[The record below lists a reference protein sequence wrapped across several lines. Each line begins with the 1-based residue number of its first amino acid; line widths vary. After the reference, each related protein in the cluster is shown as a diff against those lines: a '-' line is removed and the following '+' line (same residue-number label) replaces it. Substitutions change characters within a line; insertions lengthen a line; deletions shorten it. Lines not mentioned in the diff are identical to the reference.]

1 MSLLNE
7 STIIK
12 NLPEFKDLRQEV
24 TLADKKRLKRVY
36 VQKNDYAA
44 IIGYKM
50 LKDFARFTSHEDLS
64 NDKID
69 YAGKS
74 RIYLTGLKR
83 RGVYRRASEAILR
96 QYNEQYNCATPDHQ
110 CMNCYNCFTYG
121 GVIAVTDETQAI
133 KSRLKAI
140 TAFSIQSDEEALI
153 DEEEFHNMVHN
164 DFRMEQA
171 EPGQQKKA
179 SIYNLLLIKP
189 GVVFPFIDI
198 IFNPTKFDLAMYLE
212 MLRRTDAMGFGSR
225 SSLLGTMETK
235 IIAITDNMK
244 VSHKDL
250 LTKIT
255 ISETGDVIYEELTK
269 QLSKDEIVD
278 DNQLEKV
285 RSQLPELIKKYSN
298 EIYGSAISE
307 NSTAKKL
314 R

>member
-1 MSLLNE
+1 MNSLNE
-7 STIIK
+7 STVIR
-12 NLPEFKDLRQEV
+12 NLPEFKDLREEL
-24 TLADKKRLKRVY
+24 TLADNKKLRKIY
-36 VQKNDYAA
+36 VQKNDYIA
-44 IIGYKM
+44 IVGYKI

-96 QYNEQYNCATPDHQ
+96 QFNEQYNCATPDHQ
-110 CMNCYNCFTYG
+110 CMDCYNCFTYG
-121 GVIAVTDETQAI
+121 GVIAVKGETEAI

-153 DEEEFHNMVHN
+153 DEEEFHNIVHN

-171 EPGQQKKA
+171 EQGQQKKA
-179 SIYNLLLIKP
+179 SIYSLLLIKP

-212 MLRRTDAMGFGSR
+212 MLRRSDAMGFGSR
-225 SSLLGTMETK
+225 SSLLGAMETK

-244 VSHKDL
+244 VSHRDL

-255 ISETGDVIYEELTK
+255 INETGDVIYDGLTK

-278 DNQLEKV
+278 DDQLEKI
-285 RSQLPELIKKYSN
+285 RSLLPELIKKYSN

-307 NSTAKKL
+307 NSAAKS
-314 R
+314 

>member
-1 MSLLNE
+1 MSLQNE
-7 STIIK
+7 LKIIK
-12 NLPEFKDLRQEV
+12 NLPEFKDLREEM
-24 TLADKKRLKRVY
+24 TLADKKKLRKIYL
-36 VQKNDYAA
+36 QKNDYIA
-44 IIGYKM
+44 IVGYKI

-110 CMNCYNCFTYG
+110 CMDCYNCFTYG
-121 GVIAVTDETQAI
+121 GVIAVKNETQAI

-153 DEEEFHNMVHN
+153 DEEEFHNMVHT

-171 EPGQQKKA
+171 EQGQQKKA
-179 SIYNLLLIKP
+179 SIYTLLLIKP

-198 IFNPTKFDLAMYLE
+198 IFNPTKFDLSMYIE

-235 IIAITDNMK
+235 IIAITDNMR
-244 VSHKDL
+244 VSHRDL

-255 ISETGDVIYEELTK
+255 
-269 QLSKDEIVD
+269 
-278 DNQLEKV
+278 
-285 RSQLPELIKKYSN
+285 
-298 EIYGSAISE
+298 
-307 NSTAKKL
+307 STSTI
-314 R
+314 

>member
-1 MSLLNE
+1 MRLQSE
-7 STIIK
+7 SAIIK
-12 NLPEFKDLRQEV
+12 NLPEFKDLRQEL
-24 TLADKKRLKRVY
+24 TLADKKKLKRDY
-36 VQKNDYAA
+36 VA

-171 EPGQQKKA
+171 EHDQKKA

-198 IFNPTKFDLAMYLE
+198 IFNPTKFDLAMYIE

-244 VSHKDL
+244 ISHKDL

-255 ISETGDVIYEELTK
+255 INETGDVIYAELAN

-278 DNQLEKV
+278 DNQLEAV
-285 RSQLPELIKKYSN
+285 RNLLPELIKKYSN
-298 EIYGSAISE
+298 EIYGPAISK
-307 NSTAKKL
+307 NSTAKS
-314 R
+314 